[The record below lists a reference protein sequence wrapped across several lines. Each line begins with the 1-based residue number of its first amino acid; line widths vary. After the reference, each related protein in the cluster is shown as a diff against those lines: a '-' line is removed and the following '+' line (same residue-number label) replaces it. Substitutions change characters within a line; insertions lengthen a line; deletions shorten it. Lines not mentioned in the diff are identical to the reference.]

1 MIKIPQSYLSV
12 RVNEEDKK
20 EFEDF
25 CNEVGMNVSVAINM
39 FIKAVL
45 KNNKLPFEV
54 VGNTH
59 FSKNLEEALE
69 EAEKMRKH
77 PEKYKSFSSVKELM
91 EDLEK
96 WKKNTIF
103 NISIN
108 LSNKKSEID
117 EI

>member
-1 MIKIPQSYLSV
+1 MVLTMQHNVIYNKSIKEVIKMSQSYLSV
-12 RVNEEDKK
+12 RVNEADKK

-25 CNEVGMNVSVAINM
+25 CNDVGMNVSVAINM

-54 VGNTH
+54 VGKTH
-59 FSKNLEEALE
+59 FSKDLEEALV
-69 EAEKMRKH
+69 EAEEMRKH

-96 WKKNTIF
+96 
-103 NISIN
+103 
-108 LSNKKSEID
+108 
-117 EI
+117 